1 MMALVRGVTAASILA
16 GSMLKVSGSMSTK
29 TGLAPRRWMTPAV
42 AKKVKGE
49 VMTSSPGPTSRA
61 IRAMSRASV
70 PEETPTAKRGAGV
83 GGDGLLEGLDLGAHD
98 EVLGVADF
106 VDDGADLV
114 ADGPVLGFEVEHRDV
129 GDHEGG
135 SFSDKR

>member
-1 MMALVRGVTAASILA
+1 
-16 GSMLKVSGSMSTK
+16 
-29 TGLAPRRWMTPAV
+29 MTPAV

-49 VMTSSPGPTSRA
+49 VMTSSPGRTSRA

-70 PEETPTAKRGAGV
+70 PEETPTAKLGAGV
-83 GGDGLLEGLDLGAHD
+83 GGDRLFEGLDLGAHD

-106 VDDGADLV
+106 VDDRPDLV

-135 SFSDKR
+135 SFQLKLNDSAAAGMMRINGSPRTQYYATNLGIRS